1 MDIVD
6 YIEQE
11 VEKLGWIFSYGN
23 KANQNLLLSTLT
35 EGEIYFLLDP
45 VKESDIGVSEF
56 GGEGEIEYSGTF
68 MILVKSDLDNVY
80 HTQQGQDKAL
90 GRYNKNI
97 KPLKTSLNEFKDVID
112 CSDYERQLWEKIEI
126 INELDV
132 NFDGL
137 SVVYKFKKV

>member
-6 YIEQE
+6 YIEEE

-23 KANQNLLLSTLT
+23 KANQNLILSTLT
-35 EGEIYFLLDP
+35 EGEIYFLLDV
-45 VKESDIGVSEF
+45 VKEAELPSEF
-56 GGEGEIEYSGTF
+56 SGIGATEYSGTF
-68 MILVKSDLDNVY
+68 MIIVKSDLDNVY
-80 HTQQGQDKAL
+80 HTQQGQKKAE

-97 KPLKTSLNEFKDVID
+97 KPLKTSLNLFREVID
-112 CSDYERQLWEKIEI
+112 CSDYERLAWEKIEV

-137 SVVYKFKKV
+137 SVVYKFKKL

>member
-11 VEKLGWIFSYGN
+11 VEKLGWVFSYGN
-23 KANQNLLLSTLT
+23 KANQNLLVSTIQEDET
-35 EGEIYFLLDP
+35 YFLLDI
-45 VKESDIGVSEF
+45 VQESESVSEF
-56 GGEGEIEYSGTF
+56 GGDGDVEYSGTF

-80 HTQQGQDKAL
+80 HTQQGQDKAK

-97 KPLKTSLNEFKDVID
+97 KPLKTKLNLFKYVID
-112 CSDYERQLWEKIEI
+112 CSDYERQLWQTLEV

-137 SVVYKFKKV
+137 IVTYKFKKL

>member
-6 YIEQE
+6 YIETE
-11 VEKLGWIFSYGN
+11 VEKLGWVFSYGN
-23 KANQNLLLSTLT
+23 KANQNLLVSTLT

-80 HTQQGQDKAL
+80 HAQQGQDKEK

-97 KPLKTSLNEFKDVID
+97 KPLKTSVNLFKDVID
-112 CSDYERQLWEKIEI
+112 CSDYKRELWEKIEV

-137 SVVYKFKKV
+137 IITYKLNKL

>member
-6 YIEQE
+6 FIELE
-11 VEKLGWIFSYGN
+11 VEKLGWVFSYGN

-35 EGEIYFLLDP
+35 EDETYFLLDP
-45 VKESDIGVSEF
+45 VVESENEISEF
-56 GGEGEIEYSGTF
+56 GGDGKTEYSGTF

-80 HTQQGQDKAL
+80 HTQHGQNKAE

-97 KPLKTSLNEFKDVID
+97 KPLKTSVNELKDVID
-112 CSDYERQLWEKIEI
+112 CSEYERQLWQKIEV

-137 SVVYKFKKV
+137 IVTYRLKKQ

>member
-23 KANQNLLLSTLT
+23 KANQNLLLSTIQEDET
-35 EGEIYFLLDP
+35 YFLLDI
-45 VKESDIGVSEF
+45 VQESESVSEF
-56 GGEGEIEYSGTF
+56 GGDGDVEYSGTF

-80 HTQQGQDKAL
+80 HTQQGQDKAK

-97 KPLKTSLNEFKDVID
+97 KPLKTKLNLFKYVID
-112 CSDYERQLWEKIEI
+112 CSDYERQLWQTLEV

-137 SVVYKFKKV
+137 IVTYKFKKL